1 MLKKLQTQSFMRN
14 PVPQLT
20 EMRNTGSLVKVS
32 IPILG
37 KVWMTTTQAAT
48 AQVLKS
54 SAHFGV
60 RKGDGNVVGLS
71 WWMPRSLK
79 RLTSNMLTSDEPE
92 HTRLR
97 GLVDAA
103 FHRHAVL
110 DMEARISE
118 LADEFAQKLF
128 SSRSEADL
136 VMEFARPLPLAV
148 ICELLGLPQE
158 DRPKFTKWAEGLT
171 TVKGLFSFLRAIRR
185 LKPLTDYIENRVA
198 EERLNPTAGLIAELV
213 QDACEE
219 EHLTDEE
226 LIAMVFLLLFAGH
239 ETTTHLISGGVLAL
253 LQDRDQLD
261 FLRSDWSRLD
271 LAVEEI
277 LRFVSPVQTTKPRYV
292 KQDCEVEG
300 IALQRG
306 EIVMPFLVA
315 ANFDPAV
322 FENPQVFD
330 ITRKPNR
337 HVEFGTGMHFC
348 LGHQLARFELKAA
361 LRALFETWPNLDLAT
376 SASEL
381 RWHERFG
388 LRSLKRLP
396 VSG

>member
-136 VMEFARPLPLAV
+136 VTEFARPLPLAV

-198 EERLNPTAGLIAELV
+198 EERL
-213 QDACEE
+213 
-219 EHLTDEE
+219 
-226 LIAMVFLLLFAGH
+226 M
-239 ETTTHLISGGVLAL
+239 
-253 LQDRDQLD
+253 QDRDQLD